1 MGRLGLLRSPHS
13 SDRVQ
18 GLREARRMK
27 YFMILAVC
35 VLCFLLPFFVGAYL
49 IHVLTSIMI
58 FLSLALSWDM
68 MLRTGQLSFGIAGF
82 FGLGAYAS
90 IIAVDDFS
98 IDPLWSILVA
108 AVFAALVA
116 LALGWIVL
124 RLREIYFAI
133 TTLALSSVFMIFA
146 RNLSDLTGGSA
157 GKVLYESIFKGDS
170 IKIYWLV
177 LSVALTVILISEL
190 FQRTRI
196 RFAINAI
203 RDDEIAAKCS
213 GVNIFKYLLFVF
225 VLTSAI
231 QGAVG
236 ALYAQQYAFVEPE
249 STFSANFLLL
259 PMSMALVG
267 GIYSTLGP
275 IIGAVVLG
283 LASEYLKLIMP
294 YGHLIIYGL
303 ILIFTIM
310 FLPRGI
316 YGTIANKIVV
326 KR

>member
-1 MGRLGLLRSPHS
+1 
-13 SDRVQ
+13 
-18 GLREARRMK
+18 MK
-27 YFMILAVC
+27 YFMIAIVC

-108 AVFAALVA
+108 AGFAALIA

-177 LSVALTVILISEL
+177 LSVALTVILVSEL

-303 ILIFTIM
+303 ILVLTIM

-316 YGTIANKIVV
+316 YGTVVNRIAA

>member
-1 MGRLGLLRSPHS
+1 
-13 SDRVQ
+13 
-18 GLREARRMK
+18 MK
-27 YFMILAVC
+27 YLTICSLC

-49 IHVLTSIMI
+49 VHVLTSIMI
-58 FLSLALSWDM
+58 FLSLSLSWDM

-98 IDPLWSILVA
+98 VHPLMSIFVA
-108 AVFAALVA
+108 AIFAALIA
-116 LALGWIVL
+116 LGLGWIVL

-157 GKVLYESIFKGDS
+157 GKVLYESIFGGDP
-170 IKIYWLV
+170 IKTYWLV
-177 LSVALTVILISEL
+177 LSITLIVILTSEL
-190 FQRTRI
+190 FERTRI
-196 RFAINAI
+196 HFAISSI
-203 RDDEIAAKCS
+203 RNDEITAKCC
-213 GVNIFKYLLFVF
+213 GVNIFKYLLLVF

-231 QGAVG
+231 QGAMG

-267 GIYSTLGP
+267 GIYSTIGP
-275 IIGAVVLG
+275 IMGALALG
-283 LASEYLKLIMP
+283 LASEYLKLVMP
-294 YGHLIIYGL
+294 YGHLIIYGF

-310 FLPRGI
+310 FMPKGI
-316 YGTIANKIVV
+316 YGTIVNRFKS
-326 KR
+326 R

>member
-1 MGRLGLLRSPHS
+1 
-13 SDRVQ
+13 
-18 GLREARRMK
+18 
-27 YFMILAVC
+27 
-35 VLCFLLPFFVGAYL
+35 
-49 IHVLTSIMI
+49 
-58 FLSLALSWDM
+58 
-68 MLRTGQLSFGIAGF
+68 
-82 FGLGAYAS
+82 
-90 IIAVDDFS
+90 
-98 IDPLWSILVA
+98 
-108 AVFAALVA
+108 
-116 LALGWIVL
+116 
-124 RLREIYFAI
+124 
-133 TTLALSSVFMIFA
+133 MIFA

-157 GKVLYESIFKGDS
+157 GEVLYESIFKGDS

-177 LSVALTVILISEL
+177 LSVALTVILVSEL

-303 ILIFTIM
+303 ILVLTIM

-316 YGTIANKIVV
+316 YGTVVNRIAA

>member
-1 MGRLGLLRSPHS
+1 M
-13 SDRVQ
+13 
-18 GLREARRMK
+18 
-27 YFMILAVC
+27 
-35 VLCFLLPFFVGAYL
+35 

-98 IDPLWSILVA
+98 VDPLLSILVA
-108 AVFAALVA
+108 AIFAALVA

-157 GKVLYESIFKGDS
+157 GKVLYESMFKGDS

-177 LSVALTVILISEL
+177 LSVALTVILVSEL

-283 LASEYLKLIMP
+283 LASEYLKLVMP

-303 ILIFTIM
+303 ILIVTIM

-316 YGTIANKIVV
+316 YGTIANRIAT
-326 KR
+326 RR

>member
-1 MGRLGLLRSPHS
+1 
-13 SDRVQ
+13 
-18 GLREARRMK
+18 MK
-27 YFMILAVC
+27 YFMIVAVC

-49 IHVLTSIMI
+49 VHVLTSIMI

-98 IDPLWSILVA
+98 IDPLLSILVA
-108 AVFAALVA
+108 AIFAALVA

-177 LSVALTVILISEL
+177 LSVSLTVILVSEL

-316 YGTIANKIVV
+316 YGTVAKKIAA

>member
-1 MGRLGLLRSPHS
+1 
-13 SDRVQ
+13 
-18 GLREARRMK
+18 MK
-27 YFMILAVC
+27 YLTICSLC
-35 VLCFLLPFFVGAYL
+35 VLCFLLPFFAGAYL
-49 IHVLTSIMI
+49 VHVLTSIMI
-58 FLSLALSWDM
+58 FLSLSLSWDM

-98 IDPLWSILVA
+98 VHPLMSIFVA
-108 AVFAALVA
+108 AAFAASIA
-116 LALGWIVL
+116 LGLGWIVL

-157 GKVLYESIFKGDS
+157 GKVLYESIFGGDP
-170 IKIYWLV
+170 IKTYWLV
-177 LSVALTVILISEL
+177 LSITLIVILTSKL
-190 FQRTRI
+190 FERTRI
-196 RFAINAI
+196 HFAISSI
-203 RDDEIAAKCS
+203 RNDEITAKCC
-213 GVNIFKYLLFVF
+213 GVNIFKYLLLVF

-231 QGAVG
+231 QGAMG

-267 GIYSTLGP
+267 GIYSTIGP
-275 IIGAVVLG
+275 IMGALALG
-283 LASEYLKLIMP
+283 LASEYLKLVMP
-294 YGHLIIYGL
+294 YGHLIIYGF

-310 FLPRGI
+310 FMPKGI
-316 YGTIANKIVV
+316 YGTIVNRFKS
-326 KR
+326 R

>member
-1 MGRLGLLRSPHS
+1 
-13 SDRVQ
+13 
-18 GLREARRMK
+18 MK
-27 YFMILAVC
+27 YFMIAVVC
-35 VLCFLLPFFVGAYL
+35 VLCFLLPFFVGAYM

-108 AVFAALVA
+108 AGFAALIA

-177 LSVALTVILISEL
+177 LSVALTVILVSEL

-303 ILIFTIM
+303 ILVLTIM

-316 YGTIANKIVV
+316 YGTVVNRIAA

>member
-1 MGRLGLLRSPHS
+1 
-13 SDRVQ
+13 
-18 GLREARRMK
+18 
-27 YFMILAVC
+27 
-35 VLCFLLPFFVGAYL
+35 
-49 IHVLTSIMI
+49 MI

-108 AVFAALVA
+108 AGFAALIA

-157 GKVLYESIFKGDS
+157 GEVLYESIFKGDS

-177 LSVALTVILISEL
+177 LSVALTVILVSEL

-303 ILIFTIM
+303 ILVLTIM

-316 YGTIANKIVV
+316 YGTVVNRIAA

>member
-1 MGRLGLLRSPHS
+1 
-13 SDRVQ
+13 
-18 GLREARRMK
+18 MK
-27 YFMILAVC
+27 YFMIAIVC
-35 VLCFLLPFFVGAYL
+35 VLCFLLPFFVGAYM

-108 AVFAALVA
+108 AGFAALIA

-177 LSVALTVILISEL
+177 LSVALTVILVSEL

-267 GIYSTLGP
+267 GIYSSLGP

-316 YGTIANKIVV
+316 YGTVVNRIAA

>member
-1 MGRLGLLRSPHS
+1 
-13 SDRVQ
+13 
-18 GLREARRMK
+18 MK
-27 YFMILAVC
+27 YFMIAIVC
-35 VLCFLLPFFVGAYL
+35 VLCFLLPFFVGAYM

-108 AVFAALVA
+108 AGFAALIA

-177 LSVALTVILISEL
+177 LSVALTVILVSEL

-267 GIYSTLGP
+267 GIYSSLGP

-303 ILIFTIM
+303 ILVLTIM

-316 YGTIANKIVV
+316 YGTVVNRIAA

>member
-1 MGRLGLLRSPHS
+1 
-13 SDRVQ
+13 
-18 GLREARRMK
+18 MK
-27 YFMILAVC
+27 YFMIAVVC
-35 VLCFLLPFFVGAYL
+35 VLCFLLPFFVGAYM

-108 AVFAALVA
+108 AGFAALIA

-177 LSVALTVILISEL
+177 LSVALTVILVSEL

-267 GIYSTLGP
+267 GIYSSLGP

-303 ILIFTIM
+303 ILVLTIM

-316 YGTIANKIVV
+316 YGTVVNRIAA

>member
-1 MGRLGLLRSPHS
+1 MN
-13 SDRVQ
+13 
-18 GLREARRMK
+18 
-27 YFMILAVC
+27 YFMIAIVC

-108 AVFAALVA
+108 AGFAALIA

-177 LSVALTVILISEL
+177 LSVALTVILVSEL

-203 RDDEIAAKCS
+203 RDDEIGAKCS
-213 GVNIFKYLLFVF
+213 GVNVFKYLLFVF

-267 GIYSTLGP
+267 GIYSSLGP

-303 ILIFTIM
+303 ILVLTIM

-316 YGTIANKIVV
+316 YGTVVNRIAA

>member
-1 MGRLGLLRSPHS
+1 M
-13 SDRVQ
+13 
-18 GLREARRMK
+18 
-27 YFMILAVC
+27 
-35 VLCFLLPFFVGAYL
+35 
-49 IHVLTSIMI
+49 
-58 FLSLALSWDM
+58 
-68 MLRTGQLSFGIAGF
+68 
-82 FGLGAYAS
+82 
-90 IIAVDDFS
+90 
-98 IDPLWSILVA
+98 
-108 AVFAALVA
+108 ALV
-116 LALGWIVL
+116 V
-124 RLREIYFAI
+124 
-133 TTLALSSVFMIFA
+133 VF
-146 RNLSDLTGGSA
+146 
-157 GKVLYESIFKGDS
+157 V
-170 IKIYWLV
+170 
-177 LSVALTVILISEL
+177 SEV

-196 RFAINAI
+196 RFAVNSI

-275 IIGAVVLG
+275 VIGAVVLG
-283 LASEYLKLIMP
+283 LASEYLKLVMP

-303 ILIFTIM
+303 ILIVTIM

-316 YGTIANKIVV
+316 YGTIASRITT
-326 KR
+326 RR

>member
-1 MGRLGLLRSPHS
+1 
-13 SDRVQ
+13 
-18 GLREARRMK
+18 MK
-27 YFMILAVC
+27 YFMIAIVC

-108 AVFAALVA
+108 AGFAALIA

-177 LSVALTVILISEL
+177 LSVALTVILVSEL

-316 YGTIANKIVV
+316 YGTVVNRIAA

>member
-1 MGRLGLLRSPHS
+1 
-13 SDRVQ
+13 
-18 GLREARRMK
+18 MK
-27 YFMILAVC
+27 YFIIMALC
-35 VLCFLLPFFVGAYL
+35 VLCFLLPFFVGAYM

-98 IDPLWSILVA
+98 VDPLLSILVA
-108 AVFAALVA
+108 AIFAALVA

-177 LSVALTVILISEL
+177 LSVALTVILVSEL

-283 LASEYLKLIMP
+283 LASEYLKLVMP

-303 ILIFTIM
+303 ILIVTIM

-316 YGTIANKIVV
+316 YGTIANRIAT
-326 KR
+326 RR

>member
-1 MGRLGLLRSPHS
+1 
-13 SDRVQ
+13 
-18 GLREARRMK
+18 MK
-27 YFMILAVC
+27 YLTICSLC
-35 VLCFLLPFFVGAYL
+35 VLCFLLPFFAGAYL
-49 IHVLTSIMI
+49 VHVLTSIMI
-58 FLSLALSWDM
+58 FLSLSLSWDM

-98 IDPLWSILVA
+98 VHPLMSIFVA
-108 AVFAALVA
+108 AIFAALIA
-116 LALGWIVL
+116 LGLGWIVL

-157 GKVLYESIFKGDS
+157 GKVLYESIFGGDP
-170 IKIYWLV
+170 IKTYWLV
-177 LSVALTVILISEL
+177 LSITLIVILTSEL
-190 FQRTRI
+190 FERTRI
-196 RFAINAI
+196 HFAISSI
-203 RDDEIAAKCS
+203 RNDEITAKCC
-213 GVNIFKYLLFVF
+213 GVNIFKYLLLVF

-231 QGAVG
+231 QGAMG

-267 GIYSTLGP
+267 GIYSTIGP
-275 IIGAVVLG
+275 IMGALALG
-283 LASEYLKLIMP
+283 LASEYLKLVMP
-294 YGHLIIYGL
+294 YGHLIIYGF

-310 FLPRGI
+310 FMPKGI
-316 YGTIANKIVV
+316 YGTIVNRFKS
-326 KR
+326 R

>member
-1 MGRLGLLRSPHS
+1 
-13 SDRVQ
+13 
-18 GLREARRMK
+18 MK
-27 YFMILAVC
+27 YFIILAVC

-98 IDPLWSILVA
+98 VDPLLSILVA

-177 LSVALTVILISEL
+177 LSVALTVILVSEL

-236 ALYAQQYAFVEPE
+236 ALYAQQYAFAEPE

-275 IIGAVVLG
+275 IIGAIALG
-283 LASEYLKLIMP
+283 LASEYLKLVMP

-316 YGTIANKIVV
+316 YGTVANKIAA

>member
-1 MGRLGLLRSPHS
+1 
-13 SDRVQ
+13 
-18 GLREARRMK
+18 MK
-27 YFMILAVC
+27 YFMIAIVC

-108 AVFAALVA
+108 AGFAALIA

-177 LSVALTVILISEL
+177 LSVALTVILVSEL

-267 GIYSTLGP
+267 GIYSSLGP

-303 ILIFTIM
+303 ILVLTIM

-316 YGTIANKIVV
+316 YGTVFNRIAA

>member
-1 MGRLGLLRSPHS
+1 
-13 SDRVQ
+13 
-18 GLREARRMK
+18 
-27 YFMILAVC
+27 
-35 VLCFLLPFFVGAYL
+35 
-49 IHVLTSIMI
+49 MI

-108 AVFAALVA
+108 AGFAALIA

-177 LSVALTVILISEL
+177 LSVALTVILVSEL

-303 ILIFTIM
+303 ILVLTIM

-316 YGTIANKIVV
+316 YGTVVNRIAA

>member
-1 MGRLGLLRSPHS
+1 
-13 SDRVQ
+13 
-18 GLREARRMK
+18 MK

-177 LSVALTVILISEL
+177 LSVALTVI
-190 FQRTRI
+190 
-196 RFAINAI
+196 
-203 RDDEIAAKCS
+203 
-213 GVNIFKYLLFVF
+213 
-225 VLTSAI
+225 
-231 QGAVG
+231 
-236 ALYAQQYAFVEPE
+236 
-249 STFSANFLLL
+249 
-259 PMSMALVG
+259 
-267 GIYSTLGP
+267 
-275 IIGAVVLG
+275 
-283 LASEYLKLIMP
+283 
-294 YGHLIIYGL
+294 
-303 ILIFTIM
+303 
-310 FLPRGI
+310 
-316 YGTIANKIVV
+316 
-326 KR
+326 

>member
-1 MGRLGLLRSPHS
+1 
-13 SDRVQ
+13 
-18 GLREARRMK
+18 MK
-27 YFMILAVC
+27 YFMIAIVC

-108 AVFAALVA
+108 AGFAALIA

-177 LSVALTVILISEL
+177 LSVALTVILVSEL

-267 GIYSTLGP
+267 GIYSSLGP

-303 ILIFTIM
+303 ILVLTIM

-316 YGTIANKIVV
+316 YGTVVNRIAA